1 MNLEVSIG
9 AAILAGVI
17 SFLSPCVLPLVPP
30 YLCYISGVSLEDLTS
45 SEHPNAK
52 SHRWTVLLTG
62 FVFVLGFSTVFTLL
76 GATASA
82 AGQVLRENLPLLA
95 KIAGAAIIIMGL
107 HFLGLFKIAFLSREA
122 RYHQQGPSVGLW
134 GAYFIG
140 LAFAFGWTPCI
151 GPVLAAIL
159 SVAGSSD
166 SVSRGFILLA
176 AYSLGL
182 GIPFMIAAFSVDSF
196 LSFFRKFR
204 RYMPMVEKFMGVALV
219 ITGIAFLTGGMQT
232 MSYWLLEMFP
242 GLASIG

>member
-1 MNLEVSIG
+1 MNLDVTIS
-9 AAILAGVI
+9 AAIIAGVF

-30 YLCYISGVSLEDLTS
+30 YLCYISGVSLEDLTT
-45 SEHPNAK
+45 EDHPDAK
-52 SHRWTVLLTG
+52 RHRFTVLLAG
-62 FVFVLGFSTVFTLL
+62 FIFVLGFTTVFTLL

-82 AGQVLRENLPLLA
+82 AGQVLRDNLPLLA
-95 KIAGAAIIIMGL
+95 KAAGVAVIIMGL

-122 RYHQQGPSVGLW
+122 RYHHQGTSVGLW

-159 SVAGSSD
+159 SVAGTSE
-166 SVSRGFILLA
+166 SVSRGMLLLA

-204 RYMPMVEKFMGVALV
+204 RHMPLVEKLMGAALIV
-219 ITGIAFLTGGMQT
+219 TGILFLTGGMQN
-232 MSYWLLEMFP
+232 MSYWLLETFP
-242 GLASIG
+242 ALSNIG

>member
-1 MNLEVSIG
+1 MNLDVSIG
-9 AAILAGVI
+9 AAILAGIV

-30 YLCYISGVSLEDLTS
+30 YLCYISGVSLEDLTTS
-45 SEHPNAK
+45 DHPDAK
-52 SHRWTVLLTG
+52 KHRWTVLLTG

-82 AGQVLRENLPLLA
+82 AGQILRDNLPLLS
-95 KIAGAAIIIMGL
+95 KIAGVAIVIMGL

-122 RYHQQGPSVGLW
+122 RYHREGPSVGLW

-159 SVAGSSD
+159 SVAGQSE
-166 SVSRGFILLA
+166 SVSRGFTLLA

-182 GIPFMIAAFSVDSF
+182 GIPFMLAALSVDSF

-204 RYMPMVEKFMGVALV
+204 RYLPMVEKLMGVAL
-219 ITGIAFLTGGMQT
+219 IATGILFLTGGMQNL
-232 MSYWLLEMFP
+232 SYWLLEAFP